1 MKALLL
7 IPLLLIPY
15 LLYIYWRY
23 GMTVSISATAK
34 HHRSTWESV
43 WFALSLWAVGIPLMI
58 VGFEVSNPDSVL
70 ILWLLAG
77 GFICLIGA
85 AQVFWK
91 GGMEY
96 KAHMTGSYGGIGAG
110 MLALLI
116 HCTSVVT
123 IALVSLFVVFAAV
136 QMIPWKKFEKYKIQ
150 NRIYWV
156 EVSAIVTAQ
165 LALLLA

>member
-7 IPLLLIPY
+7 LPFLMIPY
-15 LLYIYWRY
+15 LVYIRVRY
-23 GMTVSISATAK
+23 EMTISISATAK
-34 HHRSTWESV
+34 HHKSTWEKV

-58 VGFEVSNPDSVL
+58 VGFEASNPDDTL

-85 AQVFWK
+85 AQVFWR

-96 KAHMTGSYGGIGAG
+96 KAHMAGSYGGIGSG

-123 IALVSLFVVFAAV
+123 IALVSLFIVFAAV
-136 QMIPWKKFEKYKIQ
+136 QMVPWQKLEKYKLK

-156 EVSAIVTAQ
+156 EVAAIATAM
-165 LALLLA
+165 LALYFT